1 MFNIKKWYLCM
12 NKKHFLFSAI
22 GVFFLSFAAAIS
34 LSSRDFAVAK
44 ADDPVDVGA
53 VRLSLNTGGAEI
65 GTSNAIHL
73 ISDVTNEFPVSGWDN
88 YFTSTESNSLTLN
101 GTDIH
106 NGNGGVGPVRLK
118 KIDAQKY
125 YLALNDSGYAS
136 RNAGDT
142 IVIKGNWT
150 GTVSTTT
157 YSLLVKDFS
166 ATWNGSKWV
175 QNFVVPELEAY
186 DKISLK
192 DLSLDDINYT
202 TISTENDTNN
212 YNSFSASANNPHH
225 NIAFEFYYEMNQK
238 IDANLDIR
246 IGGDKAWDDS
256 DHFYQFFINNSW
268 GPHGLAFLYEKVKG
282 STPPHKVEEID
293 CGFEVNVR
301 YKIEI
306 GLITVKD
313 TTSNEVYFYLKNNDT
328 FLFQEIFNAQTL
340 ERTNRIG
347 FSYVKTNLFLGN
359 TLEQK
364 ENTDSL
370 VFDHSEGTDGIYF
383 NGPENDF
390 PLNLRAAPATKY
402 NLYKNDAVLFNFPFN
417 GIGPLMKKGPDSY
430 YLSFSE
436 NHIEVEEGDVI
447 SIGGEFHVYSNGK
460 TYVLAVVPFC
470 VKRVGAQFVDAGTL
484 DDYLKETITNYV
496 NFNDYDDD
504 KVDTLNGLIA
514 STKAAV
520 QSANG
525 VKEKWQAF
533 EDGKDEIDA
542 IPPKEELLIRVKQQA
557 IEQLNAYND
566 GTLYEADDLLI
577 VQGYINTALSQIDV
591 ATTIKQVKTAVD
603 NAITQ
608 IKTVATR
615 QEHVE
620 YRILHEEGNYQ
631 EYLAKHEVITTSDL
645 CATGNLMFYP
655 QDDSEH
661 ETYWTQFGP
670 NSIYGRFATTSDNQE
685 GNVIFKFKYESTN
698 PNSKKH
704 ASQIFIRLRGTAS
717 DCYIFNIGRKIDDHI
732 GVSFGKFIN
741 NAMADEK
748 FAQYP
753 FAANTPVEIEMG
765 AVDLKDYNRV
775 YLYIKIAG
783 EIKVADIVDPVVV
796 QHAPTVLIQDSYTA
810 DGSGETATMSPVET
824 GTTKSETAIT
834 AGRLVVDP
842 SSNSETLL
850 ATLRKNSIPS
860 STNLYPIEKDAF
872 LYNGNEINNFH
883 AGAMVRKL
891 TDNQYLITTAGLN
904 IADGDTITVDGCF
917 AYFNEGTRV
926 KTAVKLSETTFTY
939 HASTNS
945 WTQTEQSLV
954 DAQTDAKDYL
964 DSYVVI
970 EAYSEANQT
979 VLQGILESYKNQID
993 DATTIAAIDQL
1004 VDAAIVAIDAVP
1016 TILGEYKNAAKTA
1029 LNNYKSPSI
1038 YRENEQNQ
1046 LAKLLS
1052 DACQR
1057 IDACGDKDAVD
1068 YIVLTTKQAIDQL
1081 KTADEY
1087 YAEELQSKQRSAKA
1101 EIESFIGKVEL
1112 NRYSEDNA
1120 ALIQQL
1126 ALKARKDVDAATTL
1140 EEVDRIVSDFKQAVI
1155 NVATADGS
1163 VFDGEKYTKK
1173 KKGCGGEVITMAV
1186 TIPVISVA
1194 ALAILLVIR
1203 KRESYLNK

>member
-1 MFNIKKWYLCM
+1 M

-22 GVFFLSFAAAIS
+22 GVMFLSFAAVVS
-34 LSSRDFAVAK
+34 LSSRDFTVAK

-53 VRLSLNTGGAEI
+53 VRLSLNTGGSEI

-73 ISDVTNEFPVSGWDN
+73 ISDVTNGFPVSGWDN
-88 YFTSTESNSLTLN
+88 YFISTESNSLTLN
-101 GTDIH
+101 GADIH
-106 NGNGGVGPVRLK
+106 NGKSGSNPVRLK
-118 KIDAQKY
+118 KIDAKKY
-125 YLALNDSGYAS
+125 YLALNDSGYGS
-136 RNAGDT
+136 RNVGDT
-142 IVIKGNWT
+142 VVIKGNWT
-150 GTVSTTT
+150 GTVSATT
-157 YSLLVKDFS
+157 YTLLVKDFS

-175 QNFVVPELEAY
+175 QNFVVPELEPY
-186 DKISLK
+186 DRISLK
-192 DLSLDDINYT
+192 DLSLDDFNFT
-202 TISTENDTNN
+202 TMSTEGDTNN
-212 YNSFSASANNPHH
+212 YNSFSASANNVH
-225 NIAFEFYYEMNQK
+225 NNFAFEFYYEMNQK

-246 IGGDKAWDDS
+246 IGGDKAWDAS
-256 DHFYQFFINNSW
+256 DHFYYVFFNNSW
-268 GPHGLAFLYEKVKG
+268 GGNGLAFFYEKVKG
-282 STPPHKVEEID
+282 STPPHKVEEIG
-293 CGFEVNVR
+293 CGFVENVR

-313 TTSNEVYFYLKNNDT
+313 TTSNEMYFYLKNNDT
-328 FLFQEIFNAQTL
+328 FLFQEVFSAQTL
-340 ERTNRIG
+340 DHTNRIS
-347 FSYVKTNLFLGN
+347 FSYGKTNLFIGN

-370 VFDHSEGTDGIYF
+370 VFDHSEGTDGIYL
-383 NGPENDF
+383 NGPENDI

-402 NLYKNDAVLFNFPFN
+402 NLYKNNEVLFNFPVN
-417 GIGPLMKKGPDSY
+417 GIGPLMKKGPESY
-430 YLSFSE
+430 YISFSE

-447 SIGGEFHVYSNGK
+447 SIGGEFHAYSNGK
-460 TYVLAVVPFC
+460 THVLSVIPFC
-470 VKRVGAQFVDAGTL
+470 IKRDGGQFVDMGTL
-484 DDYLKETITNYV
+484 DDYLDDVVTNYV
-496 NFNDYDDD
+496 NFDDYDDD

-514 STKAAV
+514 STKTAV
-520 QSANG
+520 HNANG

-533 EDGKDEIDA
+533 EDGKDEIDN
-542 IPPKEELLIRVKQQA
+542 IPPKEELLNRVKQQA
-557 IEQLNAYND
+557 KDQLNAYD
-566 GTLYEADDLLI
+566 DATLYEADDLLV
-577 VQGYINTALSQIDV
+577 VQSYINTALSQIDV
-591 ATTIKQVKTAVD
+591 ATTVKQVKTAVD

-765 AVDLKDYNRV
+765 SVDLKDYNRV

-860 STNLYPIEKDAF
+860 STNLYSIEKDAF

-954 DAQTDAKDYL
+954 DAQADAKDYL
-964 DSYVVI
+964 DSYVVM

-1004 VDAAIVAIDAVP
+1004 VDAAIAAIDAVP
-1016 TILGEYKNAAKTA
+1016 TILGEYKNAAKNA
-1029 LNNYKSPSI
+1029 LNSYKSPSI

-1140 EEVDRIVSDFKQAVI
+1140 EEVDRIVSEFKQAVI

-1163 VFDGEKYTKK
+1163 VFDGEKYNKK
-1173 KKGCGGEVITMAV
+1173 KKGCGGEVVTTAIAV
-1186 TIPVISVA
+1186 PVISAV
-1194 ALAILLVIR
+1194 ALAILLVIKR
-1203 KRESYLNK
+1203 KESYLSK